1 MYTLNQMRRTKY
13 YLDFLQHNNS
23 QHNLNLMKKYSEK
36 QIFSPSHVFQGH

>member
-23 QHNLNLMKKYSEK
+23 QHNLNDFNEEIL
-36 QIFSPSHVFQGH
+36 